1 MPFTQISLWF
11 VESNF
16 CFPHVILSIFVLVG
30 VDFRKKYSVISLFST
45 TMLKN
50 LRVYFESFGGK
61 SSVEERNKIID

>member
-1 MPFTQISLWF
+1 MPFTQISLWL

-45 TMLKN
+45 TMLKTI
-50 LRVYFESFGGK
+50 LEFF
-61 SSVEERNKIID
+61 

>member
-1 MPFTQISLWF
+1 MPFTQISLWL

-45 TMLKN
+45 TMLKKDPRVILKVLVEN
-50 LRVYFESFGGK
+50 L
-61 SSVEERNKIID
+61 